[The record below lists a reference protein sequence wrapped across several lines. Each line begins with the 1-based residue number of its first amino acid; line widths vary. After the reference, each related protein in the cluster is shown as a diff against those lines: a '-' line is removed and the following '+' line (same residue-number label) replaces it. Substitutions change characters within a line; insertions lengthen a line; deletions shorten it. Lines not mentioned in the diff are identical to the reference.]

1 MHAWIEFGSGPLF
14 RLCFA
19 LMLLGLARIVV
30 LTIIGMVEAYLRND
44 DKIINWRELIG
55 KTVSW
60 LFPIAKLL
68 KKRPVYSLVSFLFH
82 IGLILTPLFLA
93 AHLLLWEKSIGFAW
107 FAIPQSLADYLT
119 LIVIVCGLT
128 LFLMRALYGP
138 ARAIS
143 RKQDYIW
150 PLLLVIPFLTGYM
163 CVNGRISP
171 ATYQWMMLIHIFSG
185 NLITVMIPF
194 TKIAHCVLT
203 PLSQLVTGIGW
214 KFPRGAGDKVI
225 ETLGYKDRPT
235 WVEQPRLGLE
245 KVTTVEKEA
254 AEK

>member
-1 MHAWIEFGSGPLF
+1 MDAWIEFGRGPLF

-19 LMLLGLARIVV
+19 LMLLGLARIIE
-30 LTIIGMVEAYLRND
+30 LTIIGMIEAYRRND

-55 KTVSW
+55 KTFSW
-60 LFPIAKLL
+60 LFPITRLL
-68 KKRPVYSLVSFLFH
+68 RKRPVYSLVSFLFH
-82 IGLILTPLFLA
+82 TGLILTPLFLA
-93 AHLLLWEKSIGFAW
+93 AHVLLWEKSVGFAW
-107 FAIPQSLADYLT
+107 FSIPQSIADYLT
-119 LIVIVCGLT
+119 LIVIVGGLT
-128 LFLMRALYGP
+128 LFRMRVLYQP

-163 CVNGRISP
+163 CVNSRISP

-185 NLITVMIPF
+185 DLIMVMIPF
-194 TKIAHCVLT
+194 TKIAHCILT

-225 ETLGYKDRPT
+225 ETLGY
-235 WVEQPRLGLE
+235 
-245 KVTTVEKEA
+245 
-254 AEK
+254 